1 MPATDSLPDLDSV
14 IRSIGRAGRRLA
26 ELGAC
31 EGAAGNISVA
41 VRGLPEV
48 GARFPN
54 VETVTLPAPVPELAG
69 TTFVA
74 TGSGCRL
81 RDVLDDPEANLGCL
95 VVDAGGVTGK
105 LFSSP
110 RRRFARLTSEL
121 NSHIAVHERHLLSS
135 GLAFHAL
142 IHAHAPNLTFLS
154 HVPGYQDQAHLNRR
168 LMRWEPETIIFLS
181 EGIGVAPFNVPGS
194 PGLMAATEGLLANH
208 QIVVWGKHG
217 VIARSFD
224 SVEAALDRIEYAE
237 TAARYEYMD
246 IVAGT
251 RAPGMSDDEIRAV
264 CAFHQVNQAIV

>member
-1 MPATDSLPDLDSV
+1 MPVSESPPSLESV
-14 IRSIGRAGRRLA
+14 VRSIGRAGRRLV

-41 VRGLPEV
+41 FRDLPEV
-48 GARFPN
+48 GSLFPN
-54 VETVTLPAPVPELAG
+54 VETLTLPTAVPELAG
-69 TTFVA
+69 ATFVA

-81 RDVLDDPEANLGCL
+81 RDVLDDPQANLGCL
-95 VVDAGGVTGK
+95 VVDSGGTTGK

-110 RRRFARLTSEL
+110 RRLFVRLTSEL
-121 NSHIAVHERHLLSS
+121 NSHIAVHRRQLLAS
-135 GLAFHAL
+135 GREFHAL
-142 IHAHAPNLTFLS
+142 VHAHAPNLTFLS

-194 PGLMAATEGLLANH
+194 PGLMESTERLLDRH
-208 QIVVWGKHG
+208 QLVVWGKHG
-217 VIARSFD
+217 VIARSFE
-224 SVEAALDRIEYAE
+224 SVEGALDRIEYAE

-251 RAPGMSDDEIRAV
+251 QAPGMSEDEIRAV
-264 CAFHQVNQAIV
+264 CAFHQVDQSIV